1 LVPEQAQAQPGDGER
16 SMISTWWLMVAFVVG
31 IYAGI
36 SLMALLYFSQRNED
50 DVGELP
56 DVMHPS

>member
-1 LVPEQAQAQPGDGER
+1 MQDGIVRQLSQRGYET
-16 SMISTWWLMVAFVVG
+16 MISTWWLMVAFVVG

-36 SLMALLYFSQRNED
+36 SLMAILYFAQRDGD
-50 DVGELP
+50 DVAELP

>member
-1 LVPEQAQAQPGDGER
+1 
-16 SMISTWWLMVAFVVG
+16 MISTWWLMVAFVVG

-36 SLMALLYFSQRNED
+36 SLMAILYFSKRNED
-50 DVGELP
+50 DAAELP

>member
-1 LVPEQAQAQPGDGER
+1 MQDGIAR
-16 SMISTWWLMVAFVVG
+16 QLWQRGYDTMISTWWLMVAFVVG

-36 SLMALLYFSQRNED
+36 SLMAILYFAQRDGD
-50 DVGELP
+50 DVADLP

>member
-1 LVPEQAQAQPGDGER
+1 
-16 SMISTWWLMVAFVVG
+16 MISTWWLMVAFVVG

-36 SLMALLYFSQRNED
+36 SLMAIFFFAQRDAD
-50 DVGELP
+50 DVAELP

>member
-1 LVPEQAQAQPGDGER
+1 MRDGIVRQLSQRGHET
-16 SMISTWWLMVAFVVG
+16 MISTWWLMVAFVVG

-36 SLMALLYFSQRNED
+36 SLMAILYFTQRDSD
-50 DVGELP
+50 DVAELP

>member
-1 LVPEQAQAQPGDGER
+1 
-16 SMISTWWLMVAFVVG
+16 MISTGWLVVAFVVG

-36 SLMALLYFSQRNED
+36 SLMAILYFSKRHED
-50 DVGELP
+50 DVAHLP